1 MPGCR
6 FASVLFL
13 AALPV
18 FAQPCE
24 APPDVKAAID
34 AATLPPARPL
44 EERAAAAR
52 QVRDQ
57 FPEDY
62 YAHRFYQEQYVT
74 NGLFAK
80 AIQDEYKVLL
90 DSHAEDLLYQML
102 YARTLKGTNT
112 REAMALLD
120 KILEKQPDY
129 TLAHQK
135 LTEIYSAPAF
145 LDLQKLRNHLEAYWQ
160 GCPSS
165 LAGYSLAG
173 RIIDSDFLE
182 TAAANLR
189 KLLENRTDDEA
200 LGLYGTL
207 WTLEF
212 KSVPLAGQ
220 DPVRER
226 IRADVTRLRALD
238 IEGRPVLL
246 NALSQAYQDLGDKEG
261 SKWAEDHT
269 PKRPG
274 AQRPGVSPVADAIS
288 QWHREHPFK
297 PYDRDAYQDALLE
310 QSAAWVKQWPD
321 DAQARF
327 ERFNAL
333 QGSRDAPLEDRVQ
346 AAEDWLKVYA
356 AHPASMS
363 QQFMSPY
370 MSVANLYA
378 QHNMRYSE
386 LPDLLEKALANLPP
400 LRPTTPPPATPVS
413 DLYLPRVA
421 PAASQF
427 NFGALSEMNQ
437 AVGIYLKIRKYD
449 KAHEWLAKLE
459 PLLQEASKATTAN
472 EKRSYA
478 SLEYQYWNNMA
489 KLARVEGRKLDAL
502 EADRNAYFANST
514 FNPTGVEYMKTA
526 LREQW
531 KAVKGTEDG
540 FEAWATKPGET
551 APPPEPKPAPG
562 AAGTTVVGSPMGWTM
577 LDKPLPDFKMSDA
590 EGKSWSLAD
599 LKGKVTLINLWA
611 TWCGP
616 CKAEL
621 PYLQKLF
628 NKVRERKDLA
638 VLTLN
643 TDDNLGLILPF
654 LEENKYTFPVLPAEA
669 YVHNLIPELSIPRN
683 WIVDANG
690 VLKTERIGFGSG
702 DDKWVDDMIA
712 VMEKAR
718 GPAAD
723 R

>member
-1 MPGCR
+1 MPGFR

-18 FAQPCE
+18 LAQPCE
-24 APPDVKAAID
+24 APPSVKAAID

-44 EERAAAAR
+44 EERAAAAKK
-52 QVRDQ
+52 VRDQ
-57 FPEDY
+57 FPADY

-80 AIQDEYKVLL
+80 LIQEEYKALL
-90 DSHAEDLLYQML
+90 DAHADDLFYQML

-112 REAMALLD
+112 REAIALLD
-120 KILEKQPDY
+120 QILDKQPDY
-129 TLAHQK
+129 MLAHQK

-145 LDLQKLRNHLEAYWQ
+145 LDLQKLRTHLEAYWH

-165 LAGYSLAG
+165 LTGYPLAG
-173 RIIDSDFLE
+173 RIVDSDFLE
-182 TAAANLR
+182 AAAANLR
-189 KLLENRTDDEA
+189 KLLADRTDNEA
-200 LGLYGTL
+200 IGLYATL
-207 WTLEF
+207 WWLEF
-212 KSVPLAGQ
+212 KSAPLAGQ

-238 IEGRPVLL
+238 FEGRPFLL

-261 SKWAEDHT
+261 SKWVEEHM
-269 PKRPG
+269 PKRQGSPNAG
-274 AQRPGVSPVADAIS
+274 ASPVADAIN
-288 QWHREHPFK
+288 QWRRDHPYKASERE
-297 PYDRDAYQDALLE
+297 AYQDGLVE
-310 QSAAWVKQWPD
+310 QSAEWVKQWPD
-321 DAQARF
+321 DPQARY

-333 QGSRDAPLEDRVQ
+333 RGSPDTPLEDMVQ
-346 AAEDWLKVYA
+346 AAQDWLKVYA
-356 AHPASMS
+356 AHPV
-363 QQFMSPY
+363 FVSPY
-370 MSVANLYA
+370 MQVANFYA

-386 LPDLLEKALANLPP
+386 LPDLLDKALANLPP
-400 LRPTTPPPATPVS
+400 LQPATPQPAPPVS

-421 PAASQF
+421 PAAPQF
-427 NFGALSEMNQ
+427 NFSRLSEMNS

-459 PLLQEASKATTAN
+459 PLLQEASRLATEN
-472 EKRSYA
+472 EKRPVA
-478 SLEYQYWNNMA
+478 NLEYFYWNNMA

-502 EADRNAYFANST
+502 EAERNGYFANST
-514 FNPTGVEYMKTA
+514 FNPANVEYMKTA

-531 KAVKGTEDG
+531 KAVKGTEEG
-540 FEAWATKPGET
+540 FEAWVTKPGET
-551 APPPEPKPAPG
+551 APAPAPKPVSPAG
-562 AAGTTVVGSPMGWTM
+562 ATTVVPTAMGWTT

-590 EGKSWSLAD
+590 EGKTWQLAD

-621 PYLQKLF
+621 PYLQKLY
-628 NKVRERKDLA
+628 NKVRERKDLT

-654 LEENKYTFPVLPAEA
+654 LEENKYTFPVLPADA
-669 YVHNLIPELSIPRN
+669 YVHKLVPELSIPRN

-690 VLKTERIGFGSG
+690 VLKTERVGFGGG

-718 GPAAD
+718 GSVAD

>member
-1 MPGCR
+1 MPGFR
-6 FASVLFL
+6 FASILFL

-18 FAQPCE
+18 LAQPCE
-24 APPDVKAAID
+24 APPNVKAAID
-34 AATLPPARPL
+34 AATLPPAKPL
-44 EERAAAAR
+44 EERAVAAR

-57 FPEDY
+57 FPADY
-62 YAHRFYQEQYVT
+62 YAHRFYQEQYVA

-80 AIQDEYKVLL
+80 PIQEEYKALL
-90 DSHAEDLLYQML
+90 DSHADDPFYQML

-112 REAMALLD
+112 REAIALLD
-120 KILEKQPDY
+120 KILDKQPDY

-145 LDLQKLRNHLEAYWQ
+145 LDLQKLRTHLEAYWQ

-165 LAGYSLAG
+165 LTGYTLAG
-173 RIIDSDFLE
+173 RIDDADFVKR
-182 TAAANLR
+182 AAAHLR
-189 KLLENRTDDEA
+189 KLLEDRTDNEA
-200 LGLYGTL
+200 LGLYATL
-207 WTLEF
+207 WWLEF
-212 KSVPLAGQ
+212 KSAPLAGQ

-238 IEGRPVLL
+238 FEGRPLLL

-261 SKWAEDHT
+261 SKWVAEHM

-274 AQRPGVSPVADAIS
+274 GTTAGANPAADAIN
-288 QWHREHPFK
+288 QWRRDHPYK
-297 PYDRDAYQDALLE
+297 PYEREAYQGALVE
-310 QSAAWVKQWPD
+310 QSAEWVKQWPD
-321 DAQARF
+321 QPQARY

-333 QGSRDAPLEDRVQ
+333 RGSQDAPLEDMVQ
-346 AAEDWLKVYA
+346 AAEDWLRVYA
-356 AHPASMS
+356 AYPV
-363 QQFMSPY
+363 FISPY
-370 MSVANLYA
+370 MQVASFYA

-386 LPDLLEKALANLPP
+386 LPDLVEKALASTPA
-400 LRPTTPPPATPVS
+400 LRPPSPPPAAPVS
-413 DLYLPRVA
+413 DLYLPRPVA
-421 PAASQF
+421 PAASMF
-427 NFGALSEMNQ
+427 NYGGLSEINT

-459 PLLQEASKATTAN
+459 PMLTEASNPATDN
-472 EKRSYA
+472 EKRTYA
-478 SLEYQYWNNMA
+478 SVENQYWNNTA
-489 KLARVEGRKLDAL
+489 KLARIEGRKMDAL

-514 FNPTGVEYMKTA
+514 FNPGNLEYMKTA

-540 FEAWATKPGET
+540 FDAWATKPGET
-551 APPPEPKPAPG
+551 TPPPTPKPAAP
-562 AAGTTVVGSPMGWTM
+562 AAGTTVVGSAMGWTTP
-577 LDKPLPDFKMSDA
+577 DKPLPDFKMADA
-590 EGKSWSLAD
+590 EGKTWQLAD

-616 CKAEL
+616 CRAEL
-621 PYLQKLF
+621 PYLQKLY
-628 NKVRERKDLA
+628 NKVRERKDLT

-654 LEENKYTFPVLPAEA
+654 VEENKYTFPVLPGDA
-669 YVHNLIPELSIPRN
+669 YVHKLVPNLSIPRN

-690 VLKTERIGFGSG
+690 VLKAERIGFGG
-702 DDKWVDDMIA
+702 GEDKWVDDMIA
-712 VMEKAR
+712 AMEKAR